1 MRSLISM
8 FCGVLMVS
16 LLVVS
21 PVEAKGGRGGGGG
34 NRGGGG
40 GGRGGQQGG
49 PKFSG
54 QQQARGGGANKQTQ
68 SGGPAATDKH
78 TDKQSDKLAS
88 KPNKKTTTPDAG
100 KTTEGTEAAN
110 KKQKQLEIAQRQR
123 DKRLAQAD
131 HLREIAERNGNQNL
145 ADNADRMEAQAHEL
159 YQQRGNHLNKL
170 GVTDPALDPGTI
182 TDPGGLTDPGVI
194 DPLNDP
200 ALPELLPGGP

>member
-1 MRSLISM
+1 MRSLISA
-8 FCGVLMVS
+8 FFGVLILS

-40 GGRGGQQGG
+40 SGRGGQQGG

-54 QQQARGGGANKQTQ
+54 PQQARGGGNKQTQ
-68 SGGPAATDKH
+68 AGGPAATDKH
-78 TDKQSDKLAS
+78 ADKLAS
-88 KPNKKTTTPDAG
+88 KPNKKTTATDAG
-100 KTTEGTEAAN
+100 KATDGTEPAN

-145 ADNADRMEAQAHEL
+145 ADNADRMEAHAHEL
-159 YQQRGNHLNKL
+159 YQQRVDHLNKF
-170 GVTDPALDPGTI
+170 GVTDPALDPGAG
-182 TDPGGLTDPGVI
+182 D
-194 DPLNDP
+194 
-200 ALPELLPGGP
+200 ALGDSSALELLPAGP